1 MSDYIVI
8 ASAKAKPGKEGELER
23 ALREVAG
30 PTRAQPGCVEFR
42 LLRLKG
48 VQSAVIGFERWA
60 SEADHERHLEG
71 AHFQMLA
78 QRLAEIVAEPPNIVS
93 YEVLDE

>member
-1 MSDYIVI
+1 
-8 ASAKAKPGKEGELER
+8 
-23 ALREVAG
+23 
-30 PTRAQPGCVEFR
+30 